1 MRADYLA
8 VWNFTADVSHDG
20 LYRIAQ
26 DLGLS
31 RVHQGQRQV
40 IFASPRQPLLSGP
53 DDNAWLM
60 GKLFKGIDPVQ
71 SVNRL
76 NADEWQRLSA
86 TQGESLI
93 EDFWGGYVGFV
104 SDSAGASL
112 HVIRDPS
119 GQCPCYYRLEQ
130 DRICCSSR
138 ADILEAVSGRPAA
151 INWEGLVAHIVWP
164 MICPQETAL
173 REIHEVL
180 PGMRVTT
187 AHRGSVT
194 SSLVW
199 SPWKFTRQA
208 RALSARSEAVAGL
221 RRRIIACTDA
231 WASEARH
238 TLLAVSGG
246 LDSSIV
252 AAALAASGRQFTCL
266 TLYTGQAAGD
276 ERHYARALARHLSVE
291 LIEEPERIT
300 SVDVARSEARHL
312 PRPISRAFA
321 QSGDRVH
328 QELAARLGVDQFMTG
343 GGGDNVF
350 CFLHS
355 VAPVAD
361 RILMRGSR
369 LGSLQTLRDVA
380 RLNDV
385 SLLTALAGARAK
397 LGQVGLAH
405 RWPKR
410 TGFLSRDLVESLSGP
425 PSHPWLSAPG
435 DEVPGKVMHVAWL
448 AAIQN
453 HLEGYGRE
461 WMHPLRAPLMAQPI
475 VEHCLTIPSWMW
487 ISGGQDRVP
496 AREAFADLLP
506 SAITARRSKGT
517 PTGFAMHLLDANR
530 DAIRELLLDGLLA
543 REGILDRMAVEA
555 FLERPDP
562 RDVVRYMEIMALVD
576 VEAWL
581 KAWAMP
587 SPYLSRRGQFP

>member
-8 VWNFTADVSHDG
+8 VWNFAAGSSHD
-20 LYRIAQ
+20 
-26 DLGLS
+26 DLLQLS
-31 RVHQGQRQV
+31 EDEDLSLVHQGHCHALFVSPQQKLVPGEDEDVLV
-40 IFASPRQPLLSGP
+40 IGR
-53 DDNAWLM
+53 
-60 GKLFKGIDPVQ
+60 LFKGTKPANPID
-71 SVNRL
+71 RL
-76 NADEWQRLSA
+76 GSQECRRITA
-86 TQGESLI
+86 TDGEALI
-93 EDFWGGYVGFV
+93 DDFWGGYVGFV
-104 SDSAGASL
+104 LDREAANL

-119 GQCPCYYRLEQ
+119 GQCPCYFRLEQ
-130 DRICCSSR
+130 DRICFSSR
-138 ADILEAVSGRPAA
+138 ADLLEAVSGRPAA
-151 INWEGLVAHIVWP
+151 INWGGLVAHIVWP
-164 MICPQETAL
+164 MIRPQETAV
-173 REIHEVL
+173 REIQEVL
-180 PGMRVTT
+180 PGMRVTVHDGK
-187 AHRGSVT
+187 AERKP
-194 SSLVW
+194 VW
-199 SPWKFTRQA
+199 SPWTFTRNA
-208 RALSARSEAVAGL
+208 ISAPQYPEAVRTL
-221 RRRIIACTDA
+221 RQRIIACTDA

-276 ERHYARALARHLSVE
+276 ERHYARALAEHLGVE
-291 LIEEPERIT
+291 LIEEPERIA

-321 QSGDRVH
+321 QSGDRAH
-328 QELAARLGVDQFMTG
+328 QELAARLGADQFITG

-361 RILMRGSR
+361 RILMPGSR
-369 LGSLQTLRDVA
+369 LGSLQALRDVA

-385 SLLTALAGARAK
+385 SLLTALAGTRAK

-405 RWPKR
+405 RWPRR
-410 TGFLSRDLVESLSGP
+410 TGFLSRDLVESLTGP
-425 PSHPWLSAPG
+425 PLHPWLSPPG

-487 ISGGQDRVP
+487 INGGQDRVP

-506 SAITARRSKGT
+506 SLITARRSKGT

-530 DAIRELLLDGLLA
+530 DAIRDLLLDGLLA
-543 REGILDRMAVEA
+543 REGILDRMVIEA

-581 KAWAMP
+581 RAWAMP
-587 SPYLSRRGQFP
+587 SPRLVRRGHFS